1 MEEILVLLKPWQ
13 NSILALLGFSIVR
26 ILYKN
31 VIISWLHKAAQLS
44 KSTLDEDILEAFEQP
59 INLMLAIGGLYY
71 AIDLSPV
78 DTLYWA
84 RILERVLRSAIV
96 YCFFWG
102 CYNMC
107 DSTHGVLMK
116 LLERAGIRS
125 EEAISNIC
133 STILHIV
140 VVVLGFVTI
149 AKEWNYDISAFV
161 ASLGIGSLAVA
172 FAAKD
177 ALANVFGSLI
187 IILDKPFQIG
197 EWILANGTEG
207 VVEKVSFRSTCLRTF
222 LNELVYIPNS
232 LLSNTPIVNYSR
244 REKRRISFV
253 LGLTYSTTHDQMV
266 TVIEKIKAYL
276 HAQEE
281 DLHTDDIRVH
291 FSEYADSSLNIAIT
305 CYAKTTNGM
314 TYLDIVQRINLA
326 LMKIMEEVGV
336 SCAFPST
343 SVYFETPIKNEL
355 INAKDLAESNNKKG

>member
-1 MEEILVLLKPWQ
+1 MAFAVFLTVVIFGSIVSVVLGVTTGIAGVNFLMGEDKERIDLAQEYTIEEAHSLGIQNILVDCNAEITVK
-13 NSILALLGFSIVR
+13 
-26 ILYKN
+26 
-31 VIISWLHKAAQLS
+31 H
-44 KSTLDEDILEAFEQP
+44 
-59 INLMLAIGGLYY
+59 
-71 AIDLSPV
+71 
-78 DTLYWA
+78 
-84 RILERVLRSAIV
+84 
-96 YCFFWG
+96 
-102 CYNMC
+102 MC

-116 LLERAGIRS
+116 LLESAGIRS
-125 EEAISNIC
+125 EETVSNIC
-133 STILHIV
+133 STMLHIV
-140 VVVLGFVTI
+140 VVLLGFVTI

-187 IILDKPFQIG
+187 IILDKPFQNG
-197 EWILANGTEG
+197 EWIMANGTEG
-207 VVEKVSFRSTCLRTF
+207 VVEKISFRSTCLRTF

-276 HAQEE
+276 QAQE

-291 FSEYADSSLNIAIT
+291 FAEYADSSLNIRIT
-305 CYAKTTNGM
+305 CYTKTTSGM
-314 TYLDIVQRINLA
+314 TYLDIVQRINLS

-355 INAKDLAESNNKKG
+355 VNAKNLAETNNEKG

>member
-13 NSILALLGFSIVR
+13 NSILARLGFTFVR

-31 VIISWLHKAAQLS
+31 VILGWLHKAAQLS
-44 KSTLDEDILEAFEQP
+44 KSTIDEDILEAFEHP
-59 INLMLAIGGLYY
+59 VNLMLAIGGVYY

-78 DTLYWA
+78 DTNYWA
-84 RILERVLRSAIV
+84 NIMDKILRSAIV

-125 EEAISNIC
+125 EETVSNIC
-133 STILHIV
+133 STMLHIV
-140 VVVLGFVTI
+140 VVLLGFVTI

-187 IILDKPFQIG
+187 IILDKPFQNG

-207 VVEKVSFRSTCLRTF
+207 VVEKISFRSTCLRTF

-266 TVIEKIKAYL
+266 TVIEKIKTYL
-276 HAQEE
+276 QAQE

-291 FSEYADSSLNIAIT
+291 FAEYADSSLNIRIT
-305 CYAKTTNGM
+305 CYTKTTSGM
-314 TYLDIVQRINLA
+314 TYLDIVQRINLS

-355 INAKDLAESNNKKG
+355 VNAKNLAETNNEKG

>member
-13 NSILALLGFSIVR
+13 NSILALLGFAIIR
-26 ILYKN
+26 YLYKT
-31 VIISWLHKAAQLS
+31 VILRILHKATQLS
-44 KSTLDEDILEAFEQP
+44 PFSLDEDILEAFEHP
-59 INLMLAIGGLYY
+59 VNLMLAIGGLYF
-71 AIDLSPV
+71 AINLSPV
-78 DTLYWA
+78 DTNYWA
-84 RILERVLRSAIV
+84 NILDRVLRSSIV

-102 CYNMC
+102 CYNMS
-107 DSTHGVLMK
+107 DATHGVLLK
-116 LLERAGIRS
+116 VIDKAGIRS
-125 EEAISNIC
+125 EEAVSNIL
-133 STILHIV
+133 STILRILV
-140 VVVLGFVTI
+140 IVLGFVTI
-149 AKEWNYDISAFV
+149 AKEWNYDISGFV

-197 EWILANGTEG
+197 EWVLANGTEG
-207 VVEKVSFRSTCLRTF
+207 IVEKVTFRSTCLRTF

-244 REKRRISFV
+244 REKRRIDFV

-266 TVIEKIKAYL
+266 TVIDRIKTFL
-276 HAQEE
+276 SEQE

-291 FSEYADSSLNIAIT
+291 FTEYADSSLNVRVT
-305 CYAKTTNGM
+305 CYAKTTDGI

-326 LMKIMEEVGV
+326 LMKIMEETGV

-343 SVYFETPIKNEL
+343 SVYFETPMKNEL
-355 INAKDLAESNNKKG
+355 INAKDLAESINKKG

>member
-1 MEEILVLLKPWQ
+1 MEEILLLLKPWY
-13 NSILALLGFSIVR
+13 NAIAVLLGFTIIR
-26 ILYKN
+26 YLYKG
-31 VIISWLHKAAQLS
+31 VILKIIRKATELS
-44 KSTLDEDILEAFEQP
+44 PFSYDEDILDAFEHP
-59 INLMLAIGGLYY
+59 INVMLFVAGIYY
-71 AIDLSPV
+71 AIDFAPFATEHWAT
-78 DTLYWA
+78 TLDK
-84 RILERVLRSAIV
+84 VLRSALV
-96 YCFFWG
+96 LCFFWG
-102 CYNMC
+102 CYNMS
-107 DSTHGVLMK
+107 DTTHGVLMK
-116 LLERAGIRS
+116 ILDKAKIRS
-125 EEAISNIC
+125 EEAVSNIF
-133 STILHIV
+133 STILRILIV
-140 VVVLGFVTI
+140 VLCFVTV
-149 AKEWNYDISAFV
+149 AKEWNYDISGFV

-207 VVEKVSFRSTCLRTF
+207 VVEKVTFRSTCLRTF

-266 TVIEKIKAYL
+266 TTIEKIKTYL
-276 HAQEE
+276 QAQE

-305 CYAKTTNGM
+305 CYAKTTDGM

-355 INAKDLAESNNKKG
+355 INTKDLAESIDKKG